1 MKKPCAVGTFLTG
14 LRQRMQSL
22 GVIAVF
28 GIGRN
33 VSDPVFGCSHA
44 AIPKSWDILD
54 FYMLKPYNDS
64 IEMLSEII
72 G

>member
-1 MKKPCAVGTFLTG
+1 MLQF
-14 LRQRMQSL
+14 Q
-22 GVIAVF
+22 
-28 GIGRN
+28 
-33 VSDPVFGCSHA
+33 
-44 AIPKSWDILD
+44 KSWDILD

>member
-1 MKKPCAVGTFLTG
+1 
-14 LRQRMQSL
+14 MQSL

-33 VSDPVFGCSHA
+33 VSDPLFGCSHA
-44 AIPKSWDILD
+44 AIPKSLDILD